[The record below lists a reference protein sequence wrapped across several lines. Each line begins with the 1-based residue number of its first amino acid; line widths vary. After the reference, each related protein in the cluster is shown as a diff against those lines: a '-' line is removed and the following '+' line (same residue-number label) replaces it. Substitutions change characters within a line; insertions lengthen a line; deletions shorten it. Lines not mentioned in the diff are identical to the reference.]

1 MMPNLTPLALR
12 ILGSALVLLLVVA
25 VLFLGPAACNKI
37 RSMGAQHRMDT
48 EQSGAFRNSAVEA
61 INTQGAVNDRATQS
75 EAVGRANAED
85 IRHAQGAANPVTPAS
100 RDAAFASLCLRRAFR
115 LDPANRLRC
124 PDPEGVAKPG
134 AGARVRG

>member
-1 MMPNLTPLALR
+1 MIPISSGVRIGAAIGILAL
-12 ILGSALVLLLVVA
+12 ILLVIFA
-25 VLFLGPAACNKI
+25 GPAACNKI
-37 RSMGAQHRMDT
+37 RSMGAQHRMDA
-48 EQSGAFRNSAVEA
+48 EQGSAFRNSAVEA
-61 INTQGAVNDRATQS
+61 INAQGAVNDRATQG

-100 RDAAFASLCLRRAFR
+100 RDAAFASLCKRPAFR